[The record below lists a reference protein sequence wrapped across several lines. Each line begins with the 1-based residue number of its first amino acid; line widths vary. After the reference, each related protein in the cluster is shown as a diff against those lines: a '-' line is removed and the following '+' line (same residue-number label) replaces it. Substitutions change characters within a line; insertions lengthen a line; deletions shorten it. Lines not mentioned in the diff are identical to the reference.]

1 MACIIKA
8 NTIVIYDVGVVN
20 YATNSGVTIY
30 DASVVFFQPK
40 ILGNDASVVFTTLK
54 DFHNSEQYDAG
65 IVFLLYRPLVQL
77 SQGMDHGNPRI
88 GLIRGQQKPGECT
101 LFQHSYRNR

>member
-8 NTIVIYDVGVVN
+8 YTLVIYDVGVVN

-40 ILGNDASVVFTTLK
+40 ILGYGASVVFTMLK
-54 DFHNSEQYDAG
+54 DFHNSEEYDTG
-65 IVFLLYRPLVQL
+65 RYDVVFL
-77 SQGMDHGNPRI
+77 
-88 GLIRGQQKPGECT
+88 
-101 LFQHSYRNR
+101 

>member
-8 NTIVIYDVGVVN
+8 NTIVIYDVVVVN

-40 ILGNDASVVFTTLK
+40 ILGYDASIVFTTLK
-54 DFHNSEQYDAG
+54 DFHNSEEYDAG
-65 IVFLLYRPLVQL
+65 IVSTTSYFYNTGHCTNGRVSLNLRISFLWA
-77 SQGMDHGNPRI
+77 GH
-88 GLIRGQQKPGECT
+88 E
-101 LFQHSYRNR
+101 RNTYT

>member
-30 DASVVFFQPK
+30 DASVVFTMLASYFISQKYWVTTPATY
-40 ILGNDASVVFTTLK
+40 LHNTGHGNDFPQCRWVLMKA
-54 DFHNSEQYDAG
+54 
-65 IVFLLYRPLVQL
+65 
-77 SQGMDHGNPRI
+77 
-88 GLIRGQQKPGECT
+88 QKARHQRT
-101 LFQHSYRNR
+101 